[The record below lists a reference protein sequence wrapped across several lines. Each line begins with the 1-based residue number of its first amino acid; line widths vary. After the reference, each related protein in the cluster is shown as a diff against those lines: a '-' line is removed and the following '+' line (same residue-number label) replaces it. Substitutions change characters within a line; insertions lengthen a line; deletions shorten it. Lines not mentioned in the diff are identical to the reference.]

1 MPNSE
6 QNSSSADQKQKVWN
20 LIRGAHSALLVTIAQ
35 DGTIDSRPMGCLQSD
50 FDDTLWFLTFRHSLK
65 IDEVRTDNR
74 VLVSY
79 AKPSEYEY
87 VSLSGRA
94 TVLEDNEKLKEL
106 WFEGL
111 RVWFPN
117 GPDDPEIALL
127 AVHVEQ
133 AKYWTNAASVA
144 TYAWAYIKARLSGDR
159 PSPDEI
165 VDTKSVH
172 F

>member
-1 MPNSE
+1 MPAQHDDS
-6 QNSSSADQKQKVWN
+6 QKIWE
-20 LIRGAHSALLVTIAQ
+20 LIKGAHSALLVTMGA
-35 DGTIDSRPMGCLQSD
+35 DGRFDSRPMGCLQTE
-50 FDDTLWFLTFRHSLK
+50 FDDTLWFLTFRHSPKLEEISK
-65 IDEVRTDNR
+65 DNR

-94 TVLEDNEKLKEL
+94 KVIEDRSKINEL

-117 GPDDPEIALL
+117 GPDDPELALL
-127 AVHVEQ
+127 SIEVEE
-133 AKYWTNAASVA
+133 AKYWTNAASIA
-144 TYAWAYIKARLSGDR
+144 TYAWAYIKARLSGKS
-159 PSPDEI
+159 PSPEEI
-165 VDTKSVH
+165 AEIKTIR